1 MLTLML
7 DGHRETCETC
17 TNILEEANV
26 GVFHGDEEKLKMDLS
41 GMSGKSFIFF
51 PTCIELTIFFSMI
64 GLGPAIP
71 ANAPIVDLSQ
81 YPDDVAAMKK
91 LLVEKDAKIKALE
104 KRVEAL
110 NKEVK
115 PDEVDKLDLVE
126 MLDGVNE
133 PTMDKYGGRTQ

>member
-1 MLTLML
+1 MLYQIDT
-7 DGHRETCETC
+7 
-17 TNILEEANV
+17 
-26 GVFHGDEEKLKMDLS
+26 
-41 GMSGKSFIFF
+41 FF
-51 PTCIELTIFFSMI
+51 LMI

>member
-1 MLTLML
+1 ML
-7 DGHRETCETC
+7 DGHRASCENC
-17 TNILEEANV
+17 TQILEEANV

-41 GMSGKSFIFF
+41 GMTGKFF
-51 PTCIELTIFFSMI
+51 YFFFQPVSNWHFFSII

-133 PTMDKYGGRTQ
+133 PTMDKYGGIGLRH

>member
-1 MLTLML
+1 
-7 DGHRETCETC
+7 
-17 TNILEEANV
+17 
-26 GVFHGDEEKLKMDLS
+26 
-41 GMSGKSFIFF
+41 
-51 PTCIELTIFFSMI
+51 MI

-133 PTMDKYGGRTQ
+133 PTMDKYGGRTQSLETWLVTFVLFIGSAGD